1 MPAETFAVSETT
13 AAWKAEAAAAIAEK
27 ESAETR
33 EVQNI
38 REEAKAERDLMYS
51 QREKQLAAAHKAN
64 REREV
69 QAQTDYKGQGWDGV
83 NALISGEGKTSSDLG
98 RMRQILTRLKH
109 AKPASSASGMF
120 SS

>member
-1 MPAETFAVSETT
+1 MEHLSAEDAVAHAR
-13 AAWKAEAAAAIAEK
+13 AAYEEAQRDAAAAVLRKDA
-27 ESAETR
+27 
-33 EVQNI
+33 
-38 REEAKAERDLMYS
+38 

-109 AKPASSASGMF
+109 AKPATSASGMF